1 MTDPSKCKLIR
12 ARGLDHR
19 GTCFGSDTFS
29 FFYIIRRFNRF
40 SFLSSHK
47 DSGSV
52 FNLHLPRVTRKKK
65 SNSESKFE
73 HKSIACSTESRS
85 TRVRF
90 AFLSCKKKKKSS
102 VSFTKKRRNIANINK
117 TSSPAVAGEIT
128 TIFHVLRSRSTRQ
141 IVDNL
146 SRNYRRGQATDN
158 FVGSSVLI
166 AFVSC

>member
-90 AFLSCKKKKKSS
+90 AFLSCKKKRKVRYRLRRNEGISRILI
-102 VSFTKKRRNIANINK
+102 KRRR
-117 TSSPAVAGEIT
+117 
-128 TIFHVLRSRSTRQ
+128 LRSRVKLPRFSTFSDR
-141 IVDNL
+141 D
-146 SRNYRRGQATDN
+146 RRGKSLIISRGTTDAARRPII
-158 FVGSSVLI
+158 SSDRP
-166 AFVSC
+166 F

>member
-1 MTDPSKCKLIR
+1 MVKSVARLIQKVLSGQKIVTDPSKCKLIR

-52 FNLHLPRVTRKKK
+52 FNLHLLRVTHKKK
-65 SNSESKFE
+65 SNCESEFE

-90 AFLSCKKKKKSS
+90 AFLSCKKKEKIQYRLRRNEGISGILI
-102 VSFTKKRRNIANINK
+102 KRRR
-117 TSSPAVAGEIT
+117 
-128 TIFHVLRSRSTRQ
+128 LRSRVKLPRFSTFF
-141 IVDNL
+141 DHD
-146 SRNYRRGQATDN
+146 RRGK
-158 FVGSSVLI
+158 SSLI
-166 AFVSC
+166 S

>member
-52 FNLHLPRVTRKKK
+52 FNLHLLRVTRKKK

-90 AFLSCKKKKKSS
+90 AFLSCKKKKKVRYRLRRNEGISLILI
-102 VSFTKKRRNIANINK
+102 KRRR
-117 TSSPAVAGEIT
+117 
-128 TIFHVLRSRSTRQ
+128 LRSRVKLPGFSTFS
-141 IVDNL
+141 DHD
-146 SRNYRRGQATDN
+146 RRGKSSLISRGTTDAAKQPII
-158 FVGSSVLI
+158 SSDCP
-166 AFVSC
+166 F